1 MLEKKKATNHS
12 SNYTSQGKKKQQIKL
27 NKVKKTVK
35 KKMKERNFK

>member
-35 KKMKERNFK
+35 KKRKKEILK